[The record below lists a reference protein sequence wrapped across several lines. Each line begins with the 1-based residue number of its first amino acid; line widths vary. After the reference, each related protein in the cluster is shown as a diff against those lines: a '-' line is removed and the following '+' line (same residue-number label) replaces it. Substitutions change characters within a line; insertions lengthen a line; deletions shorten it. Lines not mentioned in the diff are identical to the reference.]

1 MEVISELEKSS
12 FSGMVEGREDGNH
25 GGNHTGAEWSMCLW
39 GQRTQLGKSAPP
51 PKGNIEMLGDKWSR
65 KI

>member
-12 FSGMVEGREDGNH
+12 FSGMVEGREDRNH
-25 GGNHTGAEWSMCLW
+25 GGNQTGAEWNTCLW
-39 GQRTQLGKSAPP
+39 GQRTQLGKSAPA
-51 PKGNIEMLGDKWSR
+51 KGNIEVLRGQMEQ